1 MPGFVRWSTAR
12 SQPASST
19 DRALGVQ
26 RGRVLPDT
34 NVCYPIS
41 LLDLVLRLDEAEL
54 HEIVWTEDLL
64 DELARTW
71 VAKGARSAEA
81 AEKICG
87 DIRAAFVG
95 QDVPRDT
102 YEHLIASMPGDDMDD
117 HAHAAAAVVRAP
129 CVILTRN
136 LKDFPAEPLAGWGVT
151 VREPDEYLIAM
162 FDQYPDELVGIVGEM
177 ASDRR
182 KPAMTALEIAD
193 ALGRAGAP
201 GFAARLRRRIDDG
214 R

>member
-1 MPGFVRWSTAR
+1 M
-12 SQPASST
+12 
-19 DRALGVQ
+19 D

-54 HEIVWTEDLL
+54 HELVWTEDLL
-64 DELARTW
+64 DELAHIW
-71 VAKGARSAEA
+71 VEKGARSAAA
-81 AEKICG
+81 AEKVCG
-87 DIRAAFVG
+87 DIRSAFAG
-95 QDVPRDT
+95 QDVPRGT
-102 YEHLIASMPGDDMDD
+102 YEHLIAAMPGDDKDD

-136 LKDFPAEPLAGWGVT
+136 LKDFPAEPLASWGVV
-151 VREPDEYLIAM
+151 VREPDEYLTEM

-177 ASDRR
+177 ASDRSN
-182 KPAMTALEIAD
+182 PPMTAIEITGALE
-193 ALGRAGAP
+193 RAGAP
-201 GFAARLRRRIDDG
+201 VFAARLRQRIGDC